1 MRPSLALFWITSW
14 LLACLALAPSAAAQ
28 QSTVTVPLT
37 AQNGSGITGN
47 ATLTDLGNN
56 QTRVEITISPTTG
69 DHPAH
74 IHMGTCANLDPTPEF
89 PLTNVQNGT
98 STTVVNQ
105 ALSTIMRTQRA
116 INLHLSAAEIAT
128 YVACG
133 DIPVVGSQPPS
144 SAPAAAQPA
153 AARPAPAAQA
163 PAAAQPQVAPAA
175 TAPVQVP
182 VALPRTG
189 DAANPAL
196 LVIAA
201 GMVLLTLGA
210 TLRRV
215 GQKRPS

>member
-1 MRPSLALFWITSW
+1 MRSSLALFSITSW

-28 QSTVTVPLT
+28 QSPVTVPLT
-37 AQNGSGITGN
+37 AQNGSGIAGN

-56 QTRVEITISPTTG
+56 QTRVQISITPATG

-144 SAPAAAQPA
+144 SGPAAAQPA
-153 AARPAPAAQA
+153 AAQPAPAA

-189 DAANPAL
+189 EAANPAL
-196 LVIAA
+196 LVIAV
-201 GMVLLTLGA
+201 GVVLLTLGA

-215 GQKRPS
+215 GQKRLS

>member
-56 QTRVEITISPTTG
+56 QTRVQISITPATG

-133 DIPVVGSQPPS
+133 DIAGNVSCQCKAS
-144 SAPAAAQPA
+144 SATCGQYNVL
-153 AARPAPAAQA
+153 ARAGSK
-163 PAAAQPQVAPAA
+163 
-175 TAPVQVP
+175 
-182 VALPRTG
+182 RS
-189 DAANPAL
+189 ANVKL
-196 LVIAA
+196 LSA
-201 GMVLLTLGA
+201 
-210 TLRRV
+210 
-215 GQKRPS
+215 

>member
-1 MRPSLALFWITSW
+1 MRSSLALFSITSW

-28 QSTVTVPLT
+28 QSPVTVPLT
-37 AQNGSGITGN
+37 AQNGSGIAGN

-56 QTRVEITISPTTG
+56 QTRVQISITPATG

-144 SAPAAAQPA
+144 SGPAAAQPA
-153 AARPAPAAQA
+153 PAAPA

-201 GMVLLTLGA
+201 GVVLLTLGA

-215 GQKRPS
+215 GQKRLS

>member
-1 MRPSLALFWITSW
+1 MRSSLALFSITSW

-28 QSTVTVPLT
+28 QSPVTVPLT
-37 AQNGSGITGN
+37 AQNGSGIAGN

-56 QTRVEITISPTTG
+56 QTRVQISITPATG

-144 SAPAAAQPA
+144 SGPAAAQP
-153 AARPAPAAQA
+153 PPAAPA

-201 GMVLLTLGA
+201 GVVLLTLGA

-215 GQKRPS
+215 GQKRLS

>member
-1 MRPSLALFWITSW
+1 MRSSLALFSITSW

-28 QSTVTVPLT
+28 QSPVTVPLT

-56 QTRVEITISPTTG
+56 QTRVQISITPATG

-144 SAPAAAQPA
+144 SGPAAQPAAAQPA
-153 AARPAPAAQA
+153 PAAPA

-189 DAANPAL
+189 EAANPAL

-201 GMVLLTLGA
+201 GVVLLTLGA

-215 GQKRPS
+215 GQKRLS

>member
-1 MRPSLALFWITSW
+1 MRSSLALFSITSW

-28 QSTVTVPLT
+28 QSPVTVPLT
-37 AQNGSGITGN
+37 AQNGSGIAGN

-56 QTRVEITISPTTG
+56 QTRVQISITPATG

-144 SAPAAAQPA
+144 SGPAAAQPA
-153 AARPAPAAQA
+153 AAQPAPAA

-189 DAANPAL
+189 EAANPAL

-201 GMVLLTLGA
+201 GVVLLTLGA

-215 GQKRPS
+215 GQKRLS